1 MPVGSRPMSPKQRR
15 GEQTADRLPA
25 AALEV
30 YADRGP
36 EGFTMSA
43 VIAESAVSN
52 GSFYHHFGDLDGLAA
67 ALYTRCMTEL
77 LDALAA
83 ALQDAPTA
91 RDGLRALVVA
101 YLRFTQEHR
110 AAAHF
115 IHASSY
121 ASFLPAHAGAIA
133 AAKAPKIEAILA
145 WLRPHVQAGRVVD
158 LPGPLTEMLVIG
170 PVAETSR
177 RWLAGTPGIDL
188 TQASRLLPER
198 IWNSL
203 NTR

>member
-1 MPVGSRPMSPKQRR
+1 
-15 GEQTADRLPA
+15 
-25 AALEV
+25 
-30 YADRGP
+30 
-36 EGFTMSA
+36 MSA
-43 VIAESAVSN
+43 IIAESAVSN
-52 GSFYHHFGDLDGLAA
+52 GGFYHHFGDLDGLAA

-83 ALQDAPTA
+83 LQDAPAA
-91 RDGLRALVVA
+91 RDGIRALVVA

-115 IHASSY
+115 IHASSC
-121 ASFLPAHAGAIA
+121 ASFLPAHADAIA

-145 WLRPHVQAGRVVD
+145 WPRPHVQAGRVVD

-170 PVAETSR
+170 PAAETSR
-177 RWLAGTPGIDL
+177 RWLAGTPAIDL

-198 IWNSL
+198 I
-203 NTR
+203 